1 MWSSPVRVRVL
12 ISSYEDIS
20 YIGLE
25 PTHII
30 SFYLNYLCK
39 DCLQMQPCSEVL
51 GVGLQHPKSGGGVT
65 HISVQN
71 GFPEEVLFEFPSK

>member
-1 MWSSPVRVRVL
+1 MWSSPVRICVL
-12 ISSYEDIS
+12 ISYEDIS
-20 YIGLE
+20 HIGLE

-39 DCLQMQPCSEVL
+39 DCLQTQPCSEVL
-51 GVGLQHPKSGGGVT
+51 GVGLQHLKSGGGVM
-65 HISVQN
+65 HVSGQN